1 MCVFASWPVWWEDKT
16 EMCKYLSSVII
27 GFVFYFLFQY
37 RSFHEKSGWIVWNFE
52 YKSPYFENDDIALSA
67 KFPQF
72 ANVYQV
78 TSTKKGH
85 QSFLKC
91 DCLLYERC
99 GIPCS
104 HILKITD
111 EIEATMIKIQHW
123 KVFQVHFGLADSKIS
138 PKLMKAIFIQLI
150 DEDMGVQIS
159 DESLLKAN
167 SPETSQY
174 ENWYIR
180 IITHEILLY
189 KLV

>member
-1 MCVFASWPVWWEDKT
+1 M
-16 EMCKYLSSVII
+16 
-27 GFVFYFLFQY
+27 
-37 RSFHEKSGWIVWNFE
+37 HEISGWIVWNFE
-52 YKSPYFENDDIALSA
+52 YKSPYFENEDLALSV

-72 ANVYQV
+72 ANVYQL

-123 KVFQVHFGLADSKIS
+123 KVFQVHFGLAVSKIS
-138 PKLMKAIFIQLI
+138 PKLMKAISIQLI
-150 DEDMGVQIS
+150 DEDMGVPIS

-167 SPETSQY
+167 SPETYRY
-174 ENWYIR
+174 ENWYIQ
-180 IITHEILLY
+180 IVTHEHWIY
-189 KLV
+189 KLI

>member
-1 MCVFASWPVWWEDKT
+1 M
-16 EMCKYLSSVII
+16 
-27 GFVFYFLFQY
+27 
-37 RSFHEKSGWIVWNFE
+37 HEKSEWIVWNFE
-52 YKSPYFENDDIALSA
+52 YKSPCFKNDDIALSA

-72 ANVYQV
+72 ANVYKV
-78 TSTKKGH
+78 TSTKNGH

-123 KVFQVHFGLADSKIS
+123 KVFNVHFGLAESKIS
-138 PKLMKAIFIQLI
+138 PKLMKGISIQLI
-150 DEDMGVQIS
+150 DEDMGVSTS

-167 SPETSQY
+167 SPATY
-174 ENWYIR
+174 RYVNWYIQ
-180 IITHEILLY
+180 IVTHEHRVH
-189 KLV
+189 KLF

>member
-1 MCVFASWPVWWEDKT
+1 MKV
-16 EMCKYLSSVII
+16 M
-27 GFVFYFLFQY
+27 
-37 RSFHEKSGWIVWNFE
+37 HEKSGWIVWNFE
-52 YKSPYFENDDIALSA
+52 YKSLYFENDDIALSA

-72 ANVYQV
+72 ANVYHV

-123 KVFQVHFGLADSKIS
+123 KVFQVHFGLADSQIS
-138 PKLMKAIFIQLI
+138 PHLMKAISFQLI
-150 DEDMGVQIS
+150 HEDMGVPIT

-167 SPETSQY
+167 CPETSRYVNWFIQIHIY
-174 ENWYIR
+174 EIR
-180 IITHEILLY
+180 FY
-189 KLV
+189 KLT